1 MYMKVK
7 ENAKLIE
14 KDMKRFLGSEA
25 DVPCISP
32 ILLIHRRECQWQPV
46 EEIKRMIQSSILK
59 MFSLKIHW
67 LPLGR

>member
-1 MYMKVK
+1 MKVK

-14 KDMKRFLGSEA
+14 KDMKDFLN
-25 DVPCISP
+25 VPCISP
-32 ILLIHRRECQWQPV
+32 ILLIHRRECQWQPT